1 MISRPSTE
9 AAGINFCPPG
19 MLPIFNDKMS
29 FGGFFYY
36 SRADYCFNYGHMTFT
51 NRSNA
56 KIRLIVH
63 IVFFKVKVPLKMGWK
78 VIDFGG
84 SNNTLYK
91 VLPCVFLGRCCWIE
105 FWNWPATLVGPLL
118 GRFTLLFSLIIT
130 IKVNF
135 TRNPQGKGQSS
146 INSSIFEWSTSHYAK
161 SNVAQWGVKAQ
172 TKSFL

>member
-63 IVFFKVKVPLKMGWK
+63 IVFFKVKVPLKMG
-78 VIDFGG
+78 
-84 SNNTLYK
+84 S
-91 VLPCVFLGRCCWIE
+91 
-105 FWNWPATLVGPLL
+105 
-118 GRFTLLFSLIIT
+118 
-130 IKVNF
+130 
-135 TRNPQGKGQSS
+135 
-146 INSSIFEWSTSHYAK
+146 K
-161 SNVAQWGVKAQ
+161 SDWFWGVQ
-172 TKSFL
+172 